1 VGSRGLKQRIFS
13 LESRIAE
20 HEEKI
25 SAERTRGNPDD
36 KLIAHWEKEIRAF
49 RKGIDRARKRLGGT
63 G

>member
-1 VGSRGLKQRIFS
+1 VGSKGLQQRILS
-13 LESRIAE
+13 LDRRIAE

-25 SAERTRGNPDD
+25 FAERTRGNPDD
-36 KLIAHWEKEIRAF
+36 KLIAHWEKEIKAF